1 MLLKVIVACLIVLLL
16 SCGEE
21 PTEEEV
27 KVRAEAVG
35 ERLVMWAMAA
45 ALCEDERAQKA
56 IDEFYEEDF
65 VEHIDKLD
73 FREDAEWEDLSNRE
87 KVEVIEAIEYGV
99 DKVEKALED
108 AECG

>member
-1 MLLKVIVACLIVLLL
+1 MLLKVIVSCLIVLLL
-16 SCGEE
+16 SCG
-21 PTEEEV
+21 EEV

-56 IDEFYEEDF
+56 IDELEEYL
-65 VEHIDKLD
+65 DKRD
-73 FREDAEWEDLSNRE
+73 FREDSEWEDLSNRE
-87 KVEVIEAIEYGV
+87 KVEVIESIEYGV
-99 DKVEKALED
+99 DKLEKAVED